1 MQWVEAAIGKYHD
14 RKAFDCGERALNDYL
29 VRFAR
34 QNHESGGA
42 KTFLAC
48 DPTNPARIFAFYS
61 LSPAS
66 IDYARTPPLI
76 RRKLGRYD
84 VPAFRLGRIAVDRTC
99 QGAGLGGQ
107 LLVAAAQRCIAASE
121 IVGGVAIVIDAKSP
135 RAAAWYARFG
145 AIPLDDAPLT
155 MMLSLATF
163 RDAMLP
169 SGTEP
174 KD

>member
-1 MQWVEAAIGKYHD
+1 MSGERWIEAAIGKHHD
-14 RKAFDCGERALNDYL
+14 RKAFDCGEAALNEYL

-34 QNHESGGA
+34 QNHDSGGA

-48 DPTNPARIFAFYS
+48 EAANPVRILGFYT

-84 VPAFRLGRIAVDRTC
+84 VPAFRLGRLAVDLTC

-107 LLVAAAQRCIAASE
+107 LLVAAGARCIAASE
-121 IVGGVAIVIDAKSP
+121 LVGGVALVIDAKSA
-135 RAAAWYARFG
+135 RAAAWYASFG
-145 AIPLDDAPLT
+145 AIVLDDAPLT
-155 MMLSLATF
+155 LMLPLATL
-163 RDAMLP
+163 ANA
-169 SGTEP
+169 SAP
-174 KD
+174 KP